1 MGHDVEFNVSMV
13 LCYGLGYGRD
23 TGHIT
28 TQNNI
33 L

>member
-13 LCYGLGYGRD
+13 LCYGLGYGQD
-23 TGHIT
+23 TVHII
-28 TQNNI
+28 TQNDI

>member
-1 MGHDVEFNVSMV
+1 MGHDVEFNVPMF
-13 LCYGLGYGRD
+13 LCYGLGYGQD
-23 TGHIT
+23 TGRIN